1 MKRGVI
7 RAGIVE
13 MAAALVRAAGK
24 RRVMIVGQ
32 GAAIAGASGCADFV
46 PSVAADIM
54 RQALRRSLD
63 RNGLDRSRP
72 VARVGARR
80 VVRGADTYGFTIR

>member
-7 RAGIVE
+7 RAGIVG

-32 GAAIAGASGCADFV
+32 GTAIAGASGCADIV
-46 PSVAADIM
+46 PSVAAGIM
-54 RQALRRSLD
+54 RRPLD

-72 VARVGARR
+72 MARAGARR
-80 VVRGADTYGFTIR
+80 VDRGADTYGFTIR